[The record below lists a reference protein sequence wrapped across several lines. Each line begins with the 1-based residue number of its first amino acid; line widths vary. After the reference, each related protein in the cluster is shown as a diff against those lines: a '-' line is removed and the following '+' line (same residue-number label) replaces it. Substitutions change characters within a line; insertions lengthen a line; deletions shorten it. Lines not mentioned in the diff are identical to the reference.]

1 MQIFGEGPSLHQKTR
16 DKETALEAGPG
27 LINLSTDISI
37 SQFNQLQHFF
47 LLEINKD
54 EGKRYHPKRK
64 PWSSLQSLTAT
75 ESWSWALMN
84 GAGCI

>member
-1 MQIFGEGPSLHQKTR
+1 MQIHGEGPSLHPNSQ
-16 DKETALEAGPG
+16 DKEAALEAGPS

-47 LLEINKD
+47 FLLEINKD

-64 PWSSLQSLTAT
+64 AGSSMAAPWSR
-75 ESWSWALMN
+75 ALIN